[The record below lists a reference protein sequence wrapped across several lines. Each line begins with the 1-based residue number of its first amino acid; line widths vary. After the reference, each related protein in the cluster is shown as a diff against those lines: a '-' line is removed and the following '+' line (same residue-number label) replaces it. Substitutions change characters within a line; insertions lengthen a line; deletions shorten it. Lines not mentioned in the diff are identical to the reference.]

1 MRGRPKSRR
10 TRKSSGA
17 RSHQP
22 AAQQASR
29 EVAEEQRPTAETVRQ
44 AQRAPESLGPAE
56 LLQLQRIVGNR
67 AVSRALGQRQRA
79 RPPSEKSPEPR
90 PEAEPAQETEPDVE
104 AVHDLMTARGP
115 GDNGRQAPIRTHALA
130 GPALTSRGDSGAV
143 QRGLWSKIKK
153 AAKKVGGGIKNLVKK
168 AVAGA
173 KTAWRGA
180 KSVAQRIG
188 KGAKSL
194 AEKALSG
201 AKKAFGGA
209 KKLAGKVWGKAKSLA
224 KSGWNTAKKLA
235 GKFWGGARGFWN
247 QVKSKAKQVWAKGK
261 AAAKKVWNVTKS
273 TSSKLWG
280 GAKKLWNKAKRGAK
294 KLWSGARRKA
304 TSFWGKIKSF
314 WRSAVSK
321 ARSFWNKVKNT
332 AKSLWAKAKRAVNRL
347 KQKVKQLWSKAKQ
360 LAKRVWSKVVKGV
373 KAAWKGIGWFG
384 RQLWSKLKGIYYR
397 AVNWIKQLPTRLK
410 RLLLHLWEGV
420 KSLKPWSLSWW
431 KSLGKAS
438 TWKGFGKW
446 LGTAVIQLLE
456 VVGIGEIYET
466 VADFIKFNSRELTG
480 REKAMAQSVFGGSID
495 YNLVRVD
502 ERALIGP
509 SWTKRE
515 YVSFHIINGWG
526 GIDDETLIHE
536 MTHVWQYTKMGAIYM
551 PKAIGAQA
559 SKEGYDY
566 GGLDELKKRQAAGQG
581 LTSFNL
587 EQQAMIVQHYYTAKY
602 ENRIDKKAV
611 APADKAATVATYE
624 HFAREVRA

>member
-1 MRGRPKSRR
+1 MRGRQKSRR

-17 RSHQP
+17 KSHQT
-22 AAQQASR
+22 AAQETSR
-29 EVAEEQRPTAETVRQ
+29 EVAEEPRPTAETVRQ

-56 LLQLQRIVGNR
+56 LLQLQRTVGNR
-67 AVSRALGQRQRA
+67 AVSRALGQRQLSK
-79 RPPSEKSPEPR
+79 PPSEQSPEPQQA
-90 PEAEPAQETEPDVE
+90 AEPTQEAEPDVE
-104 AVHDLMTARGP
+104 VIHDLATAREP
-115 GDNGRQAPIRTHALA
+115 GQNGRQAPVRALFL
-130 GPALTSRGDSGAV
+130 PEPVLTPRDESGSV

-153 AAKKVGGGIKNLVKK
+153 AAKKVGGGIANLVKK

-173 KTAWRGA
+173 KTAWKGA
-180 KSVAQRIG
+180 KSVAQRVG
-188 KGAKSL
+188 KGVKSL
-194 AEKALSG
+194 AQKALSG
-201 AKKAFGGA
+201 AKQALGGA
-209 KKLAGKVWGKAKSLA
+209 KKLAGKVWGKAQALA
-224 KSGWNTAKKLA
+224 KGGWNTAKGLA
-235 GKFWGGARGFWN
+235 GKFWGGAKGFWG
-247 QVKSKAKQVWAKGK
+247 QVKGKAKQVWAKGK
-261 AAAKKVWNVTKS
+261 AMAGKIWKS
-273 TSSKLWG
+273 TRAASNKLWG
-280 GAKKLWNKAKRGAK
+280 GAKKLWNKAKQGAQ
-294 KLWSGARRKA
+294 KLWSGAKQKA

-321 ARSFWNKVKNT
+321 ARSFWNQVKSK

-360 LAKRVWSKVVKGV
+360 LAKKVWSKVVQGA
-373 KAAWKGIGWFG
+373 KAAWQGIGWFG

-397 AVNWIKQLPTRLK
+397 AINWIKQLPTRLK

-420 KSLKPWSLSWW
+420 KSMKPWSLSWW

-466 VADFIKFNSRELTG
+466 VADFIKFNTRELTG
-480 REKAMAQSVFGGSID
+480 AEKGKAQLIFGGAID
-495 YNLVRVD
+495 YKLVRVD
-502 ERALIGP
+502 ERALLGP

-526 GIDDETLIHE
+526 GMDNETLIHE
-536 MTHVWQYTKMGAIYM
+536 MTHVWQYGKMGAIYM

-559 SKEGYDY
+559 SKEGYEY
-566 GGLDELKKRQAAGQG
+566 GGLAELKKRQAAGQG

-587 EQQAMIVQHYYTAKY
+587 EQQASIIQDYYTAKY
-602 ENRIDKKAV
+602 ENRIGKNPV
-611 APADKAATVATYE
+611 AAADRATTLATYE